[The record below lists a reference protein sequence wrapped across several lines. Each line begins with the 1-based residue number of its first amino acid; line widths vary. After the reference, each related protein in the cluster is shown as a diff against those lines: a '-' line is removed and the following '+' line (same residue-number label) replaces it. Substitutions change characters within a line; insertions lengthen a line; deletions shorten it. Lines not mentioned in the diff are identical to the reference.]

1 MVLNMA
7 ISSQSQWGNTC
18 CNSVGA
24 IMKYLF
30 MKERFQLLKYKK

>member
-24 IMKYLF
+24 IMIISLY
-30 MKERFQLLKYKK
+30 EVEVSVAQV